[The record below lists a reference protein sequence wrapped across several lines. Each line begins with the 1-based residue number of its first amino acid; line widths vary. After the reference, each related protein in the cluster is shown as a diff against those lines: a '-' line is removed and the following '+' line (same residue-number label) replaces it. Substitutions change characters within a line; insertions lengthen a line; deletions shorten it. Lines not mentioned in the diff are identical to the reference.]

1 MGFAMKNN
9 KLKTFLEVCKEDGAL
24 SGWICLLISVSLL
37 ITSFLLPPM
46 GQIDPS
52 VLQAVAELGFFM
64 VIFKLPNIIS
74 SIKDGKSVTIKKGE
88 TEFTVT
94 ANKEE
99 TEE

>member
-1 MGFAMKNN
+1 MGFAMKSN
-9 KLKTFLEVCKEDGAL
+9 KLKTFLEVCKEEGAL
-24 SGWICLLISVSLL
+24 SGWICLLISVILL

-74 SIKDGKSVTIKKGE
+74 SIKDGHSVTIKKGE
-88 TEFTVT
+88 TELTVSS
-94 ANKEE
+94 KEE
-99 TEE
+99 KTEE

>member
-1 MGFAMKNN
+1 MGFAMKSN
-9 KLKTFLEVCKEDGAL
+9 KLKTFLEVCKEEGAL
-24 SGWICLLISVSLL
+24 SGWICLLISVVLL
-37 ITSFLLPPM
+37 IASFLLPPM

-74 SIKDGKSVTIKKGE
+74 SIKDGHSVTIKKGE
-88 TEFTVT
+88 TEFTVSAT
-94 ANKEE
+94 KEE

>member
-1 MGFAMKNN
+1 MGFAMKSN
-9 KLKTFLEVCKEDGAL
+9 KLKMFLEVCKEEGAL
-24 SGWICLLISVSLL
+24 SGWICLLISVILL

-88 TEFTVT
+88 TEFTVSAT
-94 ANKEE
+94 KEE